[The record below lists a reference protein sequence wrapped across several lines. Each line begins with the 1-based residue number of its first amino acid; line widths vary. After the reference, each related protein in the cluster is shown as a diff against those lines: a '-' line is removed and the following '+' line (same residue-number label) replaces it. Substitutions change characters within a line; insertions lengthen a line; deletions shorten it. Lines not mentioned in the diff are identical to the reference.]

1 MRYVNGFSYQK
12 VTLGGIF
19 QHYNFWLTQTPMKK
33 VVLVKNDMSF
43 QQYLRL
49 PDT

>member
-1 MRYVNGFSYQK
+1 MRFLYGLSYQK

-33 VVLVKNDMSF
+33 VKNDMSF
-43 QQYLRL
+43 QQYLTL